1 MGGKLMDYREVF
13 ELLLDHEGEQV
24 KLKLPNINAA
34 QAAIRRMITGYN
46 AKVGEVS
53 EDLKVRLTTTT
64 VNKAEC
70 EYNLC
75 LLKGSPQANSKYKE
89 DLAQVLSV
97 FEDDDDDN
105 FDWSIKL

>member
-1 MGGKLMDYREVF
+1 MDYREVF

-34 QAAIRRMITGYN
+34 QAAIRRMIPGYN
-46 AKVGEVS
+46 AKDGEVS
-53 EDLKVRLTTTT
+53 EDLKVSLTTPT
-64 VNKAEC
+64 VNKPES

-89 DLAQVLSV
+89 NLAQVLSV

>member
-1 MGGKLMDYREVF
+1 MDYREVF

-24 KLKLPNINAA
+24 KLKLPNINSA
-34 QAAIRRMITGYN
+34 QAAIRLMITGYN

-97 FEDDDDDN
+97 FEDEDDDN